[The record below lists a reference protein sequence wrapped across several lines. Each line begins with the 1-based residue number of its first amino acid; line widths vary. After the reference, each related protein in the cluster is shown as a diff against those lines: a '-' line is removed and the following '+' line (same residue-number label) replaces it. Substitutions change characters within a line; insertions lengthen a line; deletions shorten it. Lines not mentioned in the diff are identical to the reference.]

1 MHIPVSQNA
10 FETARNFRGFANH
23 KTRHAGFLVHMAHR
37 HEAQYSSSSHNRKVL
52 ATVQSLLN
60 DSRCVTPYRK
70 ALAGMR
76 YSLELLPWRIP
87 STLAIESLALPRCT
101 CDLQRSVSPSTVCHN
116 ILCCDAIPPVSYWWP
131 YSLSIITPSHRAASD
146 ASVRLQC

>member
-37 HEAQYSSSSHNRKVL
+37 HEAQYSSSSHNRKVF

-76 YSLELLPWRIP
+76 YSLELLPWRILARLP
-87 STLAIESLALPRCT
+87 SRAWPCLAALATSSDQFPQVLYAT
-101 CDLQRSVSPSTVCHN
+101 T
-116 ILCCDAIPPVSYWWP
+116 SYAATP
-131 YSLSIITPSHRAASD
+131 YRLSATGGHTRISIMTPSHRAASD